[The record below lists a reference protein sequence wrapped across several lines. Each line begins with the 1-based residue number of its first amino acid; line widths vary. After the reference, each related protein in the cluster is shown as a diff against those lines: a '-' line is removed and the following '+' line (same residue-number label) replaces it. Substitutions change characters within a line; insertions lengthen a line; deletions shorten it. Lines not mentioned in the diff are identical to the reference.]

1 LVVNFNWLA
10 KNLISYNDQIS
21 KVDEN
26 RRILSTGADE
36 NKIVKFGYVPLKN
49 CNLYILLLSH
59 LRMEF
64 TWVNDM

>member
-1 LVVNFNWLA
+1 VNFNWLA

-26 RRILSTGADE
+26 RRILSTGVDE
-36 NKIVKFGYVPLKN
+36 NKIVKFGYVPLQH

-64 TWVNDM
+64 IWVNDM